1 MENSVDIGNLD
12 HEALTSLQESLVK
25 QFNDFK
31 KEDLKLD
38 LTRGKPSAEQLDLAN
53 QMDGILGQDFNLAD
67 GSDARNY
74 GGLSG
79 IPEARQLG
87 AEMLDVD
94 PEQVM
99 VGDNSSLSLMYRYV
113 SFACQHGVKGPE
125 SSWQKEA
132 IDSDNAIKFLC
143 PVPGYD
149 RHFTIC
155 EHFNIEM
162 ININL
167 TDQGPD
173 MDQVEALVKADPMI
187 KGIWCVPKYSNPT
200 GITYSKAVVDRMAK
214 LGNIAGDHFRIM
226 WDNAYAVHYLGD
238 GPAELRSI
246 YAQCVEEGTQDSVII
261 TGSTS
266 KVTFAGAGI
275 SFLCASENNLK
286 LFQSHLSASTIGPD
300 KLNQLRHV
308 RFLQNRAGIL
318 AHMEK
323 HKAILQPKFARV
335 EELLQ
340 EHLGNKNIGSWDL
353 PEGGYFVS
361 FDTRPGLAREVVSL
375 ASDVGVK
382 LTPAGATFPYG
393 NDDKDTNIRL
403 APTFPNIR
411 ELEKALRVF
420 VVCVE
425 LASVN
430 QILGQRFPG

>member
-1 MENSVDIGNLD
+1 VDIGNLNQ
-12 HEALTSLQESLVK
+12 EALTALQGSLVQ

-31 KEDLKLD
+31 KEGLKLD
-38 LTRGKPSAEQLDLAN
+38 LTRGKPSGEQLDLAN
-53 QMDGILGQDFNLAD
+53 PMDGILNQNFTLAD

-74 GGLSG
+74 GGLMG

-113 SFACQHGVKGPE
+113 SFACLQGINGPE
-125 SSWQKEA
+125 SSWQKQA
-132 IDSDNAIKFLC
+132 IDSGEAVKFLC

-200 GITYSKAVVDRMAK
+200 GITYSNAVVERMAK

-226 WDNAYAVHYLGD
+226 WDNAYAVHYLAD

-275 SFLCASENNLK
+275 SFLCASASNLN
-286 LFQSHLSASTIGPD
+286 LFQTHLSASTIGPD
-300 KLNQLRHV
+300 KLSQLRHV
-308 RFLQNRAGIL
+308 RFLQNRKGIL

-323 HKAILQPKFARV
+323 HRAILRPKFARV
-335 EELLQ
+335 EALLQ

-375 ASDVGVK
+375 ANDVGVK

-393 NDDKDTNIRL
+393 KDANDTNIRL
-403 APTFPNIR
+403 APTFPNIQ

-420 VVCVE
+420 VICVE

-430 QILGQRFPG
+430 QILGGAA